1 MRRLALAVVLAGL
14 LAVPAFGQF
23 GPGVGR
29 PPQPPTGQPPPGPA
43 PSNPQG
49 STGPGARTVAT
60 ATLTLILAIGLPLL
74 VPSLIL
80 IPPMWKLCSRAG
92 FPRWFS
98 FAMLIPLANITL
110 LYFIAF
116 SQWPSEFR
124 EQERPREP
132 KAEPPPSEAVKLP

>member
-1 MRRLALAVVLAGL
+1 
-14 LAVPAFGQF
+14 
-23 GPGVGR
+23 
-29 PPQPPTGQPPPGPA
+29 
-43 PSNPQG
+43 
-49 STGPGARTVAT
+49 VAT
-60 ATLTLILAIGLPLL
+60 ATLTLILAITIPLL

-80 IPPMWKLCSRAG
+80 IPPMWKLCGRAG

-124 EQERPREP
+124 NQSAPRE
-132 KAEPPPSEAVKLP
+132 KKDEPPRPESIKVP